1 MKTITPAMQQFY
13 DLKKQVPDSLLFF
26 RMGDFYELFGEDAH
40 IAHRILWISVTT
52 RNKNA
57 IDPIPLAGI
66 PYHAKSKYLP
76 QLVAAG
82 YKVAIAEQVSDPKL
96 KWIVKR
102 EIVRIVTPSTLE
114 LEWEEYSNVWSSN
127 ILVSITEDKWAFWL
141 SYLDI
146 NSNKWFAWEFNNFDQ
161 LKTELYKVSPKE
173 VILEKSLFSNQEIKE
188 VLEKKYGLN
197 IYYFENSKNTKQ
209 ILIDHFWVNNLSWFW
224 LENKDKSISAAVLL
238 LKYLSHNQKTDL
250 KFLQTIWFMNFDLY
264 MNLDESTIHS
274 LDLLYN
280 FSTKS
285 QTIWTLF
292 WVLNKTKTWG
302 GNRML
307 REQIIKPLQNLD
319 QIVERHIFIAEFY
332 KNKILLDQIREKLW
346 YVADI
351 DSILNRVALN
361 RTNPRDLLNLK
372 RSLQSILEVTE
383 LIQEKGSNT
392 LKKIIKIK

>member
-1 MKTITPAMQQFY
+1 MTITPAMQQFY
-13 DLKKQVPDSLLFF
+13 DLKDQVPDSLLFF
-26 RMGDFYELFGEDAH
+26 RMGDFYELFWEDAH
-40 IAHRILWISVTT
+40 IAHRVLGISVTT

-57 IDPIPLAGI
+57 DNPVPLAGI

-96 KWIVKR
+96 KGIVKR

-114 LEWEEYSNVWSSN
+114 LEWEEYSNIWSSN
-127 ILVSITEDKWAFWL
+127 ILVSITEDNWGFWL

-146 NSNKWFAWEFNNFDQ
+146 NSNKWFAWEFHNFEQ
-161 LKTELYKVSPKE
+161 LKTELYKISPKE
-173 VILEKSLFSNQEIKE
+173 VILEKSLFSHQEIKE

-197 IYYFENSKNTKQ
+197 IYYFENTKKTKQ
-209 ILIDHFWVNNLSWFW
+209 ILCNHFWVTNLIWFW
-224 LENKDKSISAAVLL
+224 LENKDKSISASVLL

-250 KFLQTIWFMNFDLY
+250 KFLQTISFMSFDLY
-264 MNLDESTIHS
+264 MNLDESTIFS

-280 FSTKS
+280 LSTKS
-285 QTIWTLF
+285 ATLWTLF
-292 WVLNKTKTWG
+292 WVLNKTKTWAW
-302 GNRML
+302 NRML
-307 REQIIKPLQNLD
+307 REQIIKPLQDLD
-319 QIVERHIFIAEFY
+319 QIIERHKFIAEFY
-332 KNKILLDQIREKLW
+332 KNKILLDEIREKLW

-372 RSLQSILEVTE
+372 RSLQSILEVTD
-383 LIQEKGSNT
+383 IINQKGSNT
-392 LKKIIKIK
+392 LKKIIEVK